1 MKELL
6 HLTIFRQQPS
16 NIAHCAACL
25 LLRMTRASLLL
36 LLFLGNAYLHC
47 INALSF
53 QSAKTASKT
62 SHDDLLQNRRKIL
75 KSTATLAAMLSI
87 TTIATTSDKAL
98 AAQTAGEAVRRSA
111 ANLPGYGQ
119 PDIYYPSSFIGK
131 WKATRTIISSDDPAL
146 LSFLPLTISYDL
158 RFITVD
164 GDSNGSSNSNGKV
177 IADRAFNEASYYN
190 AIRALLEIQ
199 QPQLQLQSQLQI
211 PASIQSVNWSP
222 FNPNVLSTIYNN
234 GSSKEIKVTKRASE
248 LDDNSTTTLISS
260 SEYRRVTATTG
271 GMGIPSV
278 SASRVMT
285 KWKGEGEG
293 GNQIVEGIE
302 IVYLDGTMGG
312 DPLVAGSGAG
322 AGGGKPQLS
331 SKARLRLERFE

>member
-1 MKELL
+1 
-6 HLTIFRQQPS
+6 
-16 NIAHCAACL
+16 
-25 LLRMTRASLLL
+25 
-36 LLFLGNAYLHC
+36 
-47 INALSF
+47 
-53 QSAKTASKT
+53 
-62 SHDDLLQNRRKIL
+62 
-75 KSTATLAAMLSI
+75 MLSI
-87 TTIATTSDKAL
+87 TTITTTSDKAL

-190 AIRALLEIQ
+190 AIRALLEVQ
-199 QPQLQLQSQLQI
+199 QPQLQLQSQLQIQI

-234 GSSKEIKVTKRASE
+234 GSSKEIKVTKRAAE
-248 LDDNSTTTLISS
+248 LDDNNSTTTLISS
-260 SEYRRVTATTG
+260 SEYRRVTTTTG
-271 GMGIPSV
+271 GMGIPFI

-302 IVYLDGTMGG
+302 IVYLDGMMGG
-312 DPLVAGSGAG
+312 DPLAAGSGAG

-331 SKARLRLERFE
+331 SKARLKLERFE

>member
-1 MKELL
+1 
-6 HLTIFRQQPS
+6 
-16 NIAHCAACL
+16 
-25 LLRMTRASLLL
+25 
-36 LLFLGNAYLHC
+36 LHC

-87 TTIATTSDKAL
+87 TTITTTSDKAL

-111 ANLPGYGQ
+111 AYLPGYGQ

-131 WKATRTIISSDDPAL
+131 WKATRTIIASDDPAL
-146 LSFLPLTISYDL
+146 LSFNLPLTISYDL

-190 AIRALLEIQ
+190 AIRALLEVRP
-199 QPQLQLQSQLQI
+199 PQLQLQSQLQI
-211 PASIQSVNWSP
+211 SASIQSVNWSP
-222 FNPNVLSTIYNN
+222 FNPNVLNTIYNN
-234 GSSKEIKVTKRASE
+234 GSSKEIKVTKRAAE

-271 GMGIPSV
+271 GMGIPSI

-285 KWKGEGEG
+285 KWKGEGER

-302 IVYLDGTMGG
+302 VVYLDGMMGG
-312 DPLVAGSGAG
+312 DPLTAGSGVGAG
-322 AGGGKPQLS
+322 GGGGKPQLS
-331 SKARLRLERFE
+331 SKARLKLERSE

>member
-1 MKELL
+1 MTSASCLPACYIRMNKGILL
-6 HLTIFRQQPS
+6 I
-16 NIAHCAACL
+16 
-25 LLRMTRASLLL
+25 
-36 LLFLGNAYLHC
+36 FLGNACLHC
-47 INALSF
+47 IN
-53 QSAKTASKT
+53 QKTASKT

-87 TTIATTSDKAL
+87 TTATTTSDKAL

-146 LSFLPLTISYDL
+146 LSFNLPLTISYDL

-190 AIRALLEIQ
+190 AIRALLEAQ
-199 QPQLQLQSQLQI
+199 MPQLQLQSQLQIQI

-234 GSSKEIKVTKRASE
+234 GSSKEIKVTKRAAE
-248 LDDNSTTTLISS
+248 LDDNNSTTTLISS
-260 SEYRRVTATTG
+260 SEYRRVTTTTG
-271 GMGIPSV
+271 GMGIPFI

-302 IVYLDGTMGG
+302 IVYLDGMMGG
-312 DPLVAGSGAG
+312 DPLAAGSGAG
-322 AGGGKPQLS
+322 AGGGKPQLKS
-331 SKARLRLERFE
+331 

>member
-1 MKELL
+1 
-6 HLTIFRQQPS
+6 
-16 NIAHCAACL
+16 
-25 LLRMTRASLLL
+25 
-36 LLFLGNAYLHC
+36 
-47 INALSF
+47 
-53 QSAKTASKT
+53 
-62 SHDDLLQNRRKIL
+62 
-75 KSTATLAAMLSI
+75 MLSI
-87 TTIATTSDKAL
+87 TTITTTSDKAL

-146 LSFLPLTISYDL
+146 LSFNLPLTISYDL

-190 AIRALLEIQ
+190 AIRALLEAQ
-199 QPQLQLQSQLQI
+199 MPQLQLQSQLQI

-222 FNPNVLSTIYNN
+222 FNPNVLNTIYNN
-234 GSSKEIKVTKRASE
+234 GSSKEIKVAKRAVE
-248 LDDNSTTTLISS
+248 LDDNNSTTTLISS

-271 GMGIPSV
+271 GMGIPSI

-285 KWKGEGEG
+285 KWKER
-293 GNQIVEGIE
+293 
-302 IVYLDGTMGG
+302 
-312 DPLVAGSGAG
+312 
-322 AGGGKPQLS
+322 GKEVI
-331 SKARLRLERFE
+331 RL